1 MILKLNYLKFN
12 SKIMYKVGMAVV
24 LLLLASCKDYN
35 IKIDQDM
42 RAEAQQMEVKGRQ
55 GLTFNQK
62 VRFGEFYT
70 DRVRRGWTRRYDIP
84 FMIRFQG
91 AQEKLSFSQFD
102 AAGRQVVVS
111 AIGKFQSKEIPL
123 LGDFFGITLEYKYYF
138 AGTIYAIGSG
148 NTYDF
153 IVYNPELNFKLL
165 PTEGQLNGPGLSVK
179 VHGVTQLDD
188 RKIWNIDN
196 LGFEY
201 KHGEQSVGA
210 VQIFNRGKVW
220 LRKGLEEEHR
230 LVLAGLSTALMIRNN
245 ELGHSITP

>member
-1 MILKLNYLKFN
+1 
-12 SKIMYKVGMAVV
+12 MYRMGVAVV

-70 DRVRRGWTRRYDIP
+70 DRVRRGWTRKYDIP
-84 FMIRFQG
+84 FMIRFRG
-91 AQEKLSFSQFD
+91 AEEKLSFSQFD
-102 AAGRQVVVS
+102 AAGKQVVVS

-123 LGDFFGITLEYKYYF
+123 VGDFFGISLDHKNYF

-148 NTYDF
+148 NAYDF
-153 IVYNPELNFKLL
+153 IVFNPESNFKRL
-165 PTEGQLNGPGLSVK
+165 PTEGLLEGPGLSVS

-188 RKIWNIDN
+188 RKLWNVDN
-196 LGFEY
+196 LGFEF
-201 KHGEQSVGA
+201 KRGEQSVGA

-220 LRKGLEEEHR
+220 LRKGLEDEHR

-245 ELGHSITP
+245 DLSDPITP